1 MRASTQL
8 GPCRD
13 FGDIVNPR
21 PNPTSADLASL
32 PLFADVD
39 PASLDELATWFDV
52 EEREAGAYL
61 TREGSAGYAFY
72 VVREGAARV
81 VQGDRELRQLGP
93 GDFFGELSIV
103 GDGHRTAS
111 VVATSPV
118 TVWCM
123 FGTRFRSLEL
133 AYPVLAE
140 RIRSA
145 YV

>member
-1 MRASTQL
+1 M
-8 GPCRD
+8 
-13 FGDIVNPR
+13 NP
-21 PNPTSADLASL
+21 SAADLKSL
-32 PLFADVD
+32 PLFAELD
-39 PASLDELATWFDV
+39 ASSLDELATWFGV
-52 EEREAGAYL
+52 EDREAGAYL

-72 VVREGAARV
+72 ILREGSARV

-103 GDGHRTAS
+103 GEGHRTAS
-111 VVATSPV
+111 VLATSPV

-123 FGTRFRSLEL
+123 FGTRFRALEDQF
-133 AYPVLAE
+133 PELAE

>member
-1 MRASTQL
+1 M
-8 GPCRD
+8 
-13 FGDIVNPR
+13 NPS
-21 PNPTSADLASL
+21 PADLASL
-32 PLFADVD
+32 SLFSDLDRAGVD
-39 PASLDELATWFDV
+39 KVASWFEV
-52 EEREAGAYL
+52 EERDAGAHL

-72 VVREGAARV
+72 VLCDGTARV

-103 GDGHRTAS
+103 GGGHRTAS

-123 FGTRFRSLEL
+123 FGTRFRSLETEYPAL
-133 AYPVLAE
+133 AD
-140 RIRSA
+140 RIKSA